1 MVNILL
7 SVSVALSLVAVL
19 TSLLLMTLI
28 LSKKLRP
35 DEPMSFYLLGS
46 GFSLVLCS
54 VLCLAALSL
63 L

>member
-1 MVNILL
+1 MANILL

-28 LSKKLRP
+28 LSKKLKP

>member
-1 MVNILL
+1 MASILL
-7 SVSVALSLVAVL
+7 SVSEALSLVAVL

-35 DEPMSFYLLGS
+35 EDPMSFYLLGS

-54 VLCLAALSL
+54 VLCLAALL
-63 L
+63 LL

>member
-1 MVNILL
+1 MANILL
-7 SVSVALSLVAVL
+7 LVLGALLLVGVL
-19 TSLLLMTLI
+19 TFLLLTIHTLN
-28 LSKKLRP
+28 KKPKRVDL
-35 DEPMSFYLLGS
+35 MFFYLLGS